1 VLYARD
7 EANASVLEV
16 LRTSGVQDA
25 ERAVSE
31 LAIPPVNVKH
41 YIEVHI
47 EQGPVLEAVDQPVG
61 VVSAILGQT
70 WLLVSAGVVG
80 GRQGRR
86 LRVQVLAGLCI
97 GSVCGR
103 CRAAVQWALHMLR
116 ACLGMQDQG
125 LDGCRTMLLQCDTGS

>member
-1 VLYARD
+1 MLYARD

-16 LRTSGVQDA
+16 LRTNGVQEP

-47 EQGPVLEAVDQPVG
+47 EQGPVLESVDQPVG

-70 WLLVSAGVVG
+70 WLLVSGCVCGKKA
-80 GRQGRR
+80 RQEVCRHAACC
-86 LRVQVLAGLCI
+86 VQVLCAQMPC
-97 GSVCGR
+97 
-103 CRAAVQWALHMLR
+103 CRAVAL
-116 ACLGMQDQG
+116 CN
-125 LDGCRTMLLQCDTGS
+125 S